1 MLNYYLLK
9 IMKRRSESEIAD
21 EFLVSASQQGW
32 RLFRNNSGALKS
44 PDGRWVRFGLGNISK
59 EFCKKYKSA
68 DYIGVRPVLITSDM
82 VGQTIG
88 QFVSVEMKAEGVG
101 VMKPAQA
108 AWAKLIRSLGGY
120 ATMNNSGNL

>member
-1 MLNYYLLK
+1 MN
-9 IMKRRSESEIAD
+9 RRSESEIAD
-21 EFLVSASQQGW
+21 EALVAYSRAGW
-32 RLFRNNSGALKS
+32 RLFRNNSGSLKT

-68 DYIGVRPVLITSDM
+68 DYIGIRPVLITSDM

-88 QFVSVEMKAEGVG
+88 QFVSIEMKAEGIG

-108 AWAKLIRSLGGY
+108 NWAKLIRSLGGH
-120 ATMNNSGNL
+120 ATMNNDGNL